1 MASSYSSSLFLELME
16 TGANASTWGTN
27 TNENLKVIDSYLSG
41 VATIGV
47 SGGTVNVAS
56 ANADPTSDAANKI
69 LEFTGTLSSNATV
82 TLPNVEGNYLIST
95 LNMTFDGFTVD
106 VAPFGNTGASVSLN
120 EDAYHWVYISGGVAK
135 NGLSNLSSVTINGDL
150 SNVTGN
156 ATITGNVDITGNVT
170 VTGTTTFNANVDLQ
184 DNDRLLLG
192 TGDDLQIYHDGSN
205 SIIKDDGTGNL
216 RLQSTDSIQ
225 IGDEA
230 MNETFAIFNDD
241 GAVSLYYDNSVKLAT
256 TSGGISV
263 TGGITATGNIDVADD
278 DKLLMGT
285 SDDLQI
291 YHDGSNSIILENG
304 TGNLRLQST
313 NSIQIGDEAM
323 NETFAIFND
332 DGAVSLYHNNS
343 AKLST
348 TSGGVTV
355 DGDLSADNIGNITAR
370 NLFTTTSTSTP
381 SNSTGSNG
389 DFYLIHES

>member
-1 MASSYSSSLFLELME
+1 
-16 TGANASTWGTN
+16 
-27 TNENLKVIDSYLSG
+27 LSG

-263 TGGITATGNIDVADD
+263 T
-278 DKLLMGT
+278 
-285 SDDLQI
+285 
-291 YHDGSNSIILENG
+291 
-304 TGNLRLQST
+304 
-313 NSIQIGDEAM
+313 
-323 NETFAIFND
+323 
-332 DGAVSLYHNNS
+332 
-343 AKLST
+343 
-348 TSGGVTV
+348 
-355 DGDLSADNIGNITAR
+355 
-370 NLFTTTSTSTP
+370 
-381 SNSTGSNG
+381 
-389 DFYLIHES
+389 